1 MSAKRSTI
9 ALGTTPP
16 LYDMSTIPVLRDKK
30 ILLGVTGSIA
40 AYKAADL
47 ASKLTQAGAQVDVIL
62 TEAATKFI
70 TPLTFQSVTG
80 RKAYA
85 DLWGDDAHV
94 IHVGLGES
102 ADLLVI
108 APATADVIAKLAH
121 GLANDLLTVTAL
133 AARCPVM
140 IAPAMDVGMFEHPAT
155 QANLKVLVERGITV
169 IGPAEGRMASGLM
182 GKGRLVEPVE
192 LLGHIRLM
200 VSRGGPFTGRKFVV
214 TAGGTQEAIDPV
226 RFISNH
232 SSGKQGF
239 AMAQAALDRGA
250 DVTLIAGP
258 NSLPPIVGVKLAN
271 VRSAADMADAV
282 LKACVDADAL
292 VMAAAVADFRP
303 EAEAEQKIKRG
314 ALEVYD
320 LRLTKTVDILMAVAE
335 QRERTGKPTLTV
347 GFAAETQNLIDN
359 AREKVFKK
367 KLSLIVANDVS
378 AADSGFLVD
387 TNRVTI
393 VDAGG
398 GAAELPLMSKADVA
412 EAVCERIERLL
423 ASKGW

>member
-1 MSAKRSTI
+1 
-9 ALGTTPP
+9 
-16 LYDMSTIPVLRDKK
+16 MSTIPVLRDKK

-47 ASKLTQAGAQVDVIL
+47 ASKLTQAGALVDVIL
-62 TEAATKFI
+62 TEAATKFV

-80 RKAYA
+80 RKAYT

-108 APATADVIAKLAH
+108 APATADVIAKMAH

-133 AARCPVM
+133 AARCPIM

-226 RFISNH
+226 RFVSNH

-258 NSLPPIVGVKLAN
+258 NSLPPIVGVKLVN
-271 VRSAADMADAV
+271 VRSAAEMADAV

>member
-1 MSAKRSTI
+1 MSEKRSTI
-9 ALGTTPP
+9 ALCTTPP

-47 ASKLTQAGAQVDVIL
+47 ASKLTQAGALVDVIL
-62 TEAATKFI
+62 TEAATKFV

-80 RKAYA
+80 RKAYT

-108 APATADVIAKLAH
+108 APATADVIAKMAH

-133 AARCPVM
+133 AARCPIM

-226 RFISNH
+226 RFVSNH

-258 NSLPPIVGVKLAN
+258 NSLPPIVGVKLVN
-271 VRSAADMADAV
+271 VRSAAEMADAV

>member
-16 LYDMSTIPVLRDKK
+16 LYDMSTIPVLRDQK

-108 APATADVIAKLAH
+108 APATADVIAKMAH

-314 ALEVYD
+314 VLEVYD